1 MDFIVLLAY
10 ESLAASRTFLQQLL
24 ACLHFRLTRFILLV
38 QTKHGLWAVA
48 QTAENHGD
56 E

>member
-1 MDFIVLLAY
+1 MDSFALLAY
-10 ESLAASRTFLQQLL
+10 ESLAASRTLLQQLL
-24 ACLHFRLTRFILLV
+24 ACLHFRLRRFILLV
-38 QTKHGLWAVA
+38 QTKHGLWAAA